1 MQQEETER
9 QFKKLIQEN
18 ERLIWKVCSIYAYT
32 RTDREDLFQDIVVR
46 IWIALPAFR
55 AESKVS
61 TWIYRVAIN
70 TAITGL
76 RKKKDFIQSIGP
88 ANLPTDAM
96 EEDTRAEQ
104 EQLQE
109 LYTAIESLNP
119 IEKAIVMLYLEERSY
134 IEMEEIL
141 GIAQGT
147 LRVKMNRIK
156 EKLRQLT
163 ENK

>member
-1 MQQEETER
+1 LQQEETER

-18 ERLIWKVCSIYAYT
+18 ERLIWKVCNIYAYT
-32 RTDREDLFQDIVVR
+32 RADREDLFQDIVVR
-46 IWIALPAFR
+46 IWIALPTFR

-76 RKKKDFIQSIGP
+76 RKKKDLIHSIEP
-88 ANLPTDAM
+88 ASLPTDAID
-96 EEDTRAEQ
+96 EDTRAEQ

-109 LYTAIESLNP
+109 LYTAIESLNS

>member
-1 MQQEETER
+1 LQQEETES

-18 ERLIWKVCSIYAYT
+18 EGLIWKVCNIYAYT
-32 RTDREDLFQDIVVR
+32 RADREDLFQDIVVR
-46 IWIALPAFR
+46 IWTALPTFR

-76 RKKKDFIQSIGP
+76 RKKKDFVVSIEP
-88 ANLPTDAM
+88 ASLLTDTID
-96 EEDTRAEQ
+96 EDTGVEQ
-104 EQLQE
+104 DQLQE
-109 LYTAIESLNP
+109 LYTAINSLNS

>member
-1 MQQEETER
+1 LQQEETER

-18 ERLIWKVCSIYAYT
+18 ERLIWKVCSIYAYSQA
-32 RTDREDLFQDIVVR
+32 DREDLFQDIVVR
-46 IWIALPAFR
+46 IWTALPSFR
-55 AESKVS
+55 AESRVS

-76 RKKKDFIQSIGP
+76 RKKKDFIHSIEP
-88 ANLPTDAM
+88 ASLPKDAID
-96 EEDTRAEQ
+96 EDTRAEQ

-109 LYTAIESLNP
+109 LYKAIESLNA

-134 IEMEEIL
+134 IEVEEIL

>member
-1 MQQEETER
+1 LQQEETES

-18 ERLIWKVCSIYAYT
+18 EGLIWKVCNIYAYT
-32 RTDREDLFQDIVVR
+32 RADREDLFQDIVVR
-46 IWIALPAFR
+46 IWIALPTFR

-76 RKKKDFIQSIGP
+76 RKKKDFVLSIEP
-88 ANLPTDAM
+88 ASLPTDTID
-96 EEDTRAEQ
+96 EDTRVEQ
-104 EQLQE
+104 DQLQE
-109 LYTAIESLNP
+109 LYTAINSLNS

>member
-9 QFKKLIQEN
+9 QFKNLIQEN
-18 ERLIWKVCSIYAYT
+18 ERLIWKVCSIYAHN
-32 RTDREDLFQDIVVR
+32 RADREDLFQDIVVR
-46 IWIALPAFR
+46 IWIALPTFR

-76 RKKKDFIQSIGP
+76 RKKKDFIHSIEP
-88 ANLPTDAM
+88 ANLPTDVIDDNA
-96 EEDTRAEQ
+96 RAEQ

-109 LYTAIESLNP
+109 LYIAIDSLNA

-134 IEMEEIL
+134 LEMEEIL